1 MAMVNMKSKP
11 GENNAETA
19 QSTEYKEPE
28 YPYGLCI
35 RLSKDE
41 LDKLGITSLPAV
53 GAKMT
58 ITAAAFV
65 KSTSAYETQD
75 SGKDM
80 SIELQITDMEIGAA
94 QAKGEA
100 ATMLYGD

>member
-11 GENNAETA
+11 GEKSPEAT

-41 LDKLGITSLPAV
+41 LDKLGITSLPTV